1 MSRPAFFY
9 VLIGEFRGNQR
20 RIFPKL
26 FLFYYITY
34 ILICTCVPIYA
45 YNLRFCNIVAY
56 LIPYLCN

>member
-20 RIFPKL
+20 RISPNL

-45 YNLRFCNIVAY
+45 
-56 LIPYLCN
+56 

>member
-20 RIFPKL
+20 RISPNL
-26 FLFYYITY
+26 FLFYYLTY
-34 ILICTCVPIYA
+34 ILICTRVSIYA
-45 YNLRFCNIVAY
+45 YNLRFCNIVAL